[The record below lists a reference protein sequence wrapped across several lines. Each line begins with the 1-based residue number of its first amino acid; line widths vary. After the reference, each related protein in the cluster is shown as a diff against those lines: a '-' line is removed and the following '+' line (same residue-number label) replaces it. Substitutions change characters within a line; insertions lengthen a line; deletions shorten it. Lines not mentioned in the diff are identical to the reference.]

1 MKCQLCLS
9 MSVWQNVDMVHADLP
24 KFSWR
29 FWTTTFVK
37 IGSHFHLV
45 LTNETSIAFVNDSV
59 AKCWHG
65 SQHKKHSWQAEW
77 HFHLQGPCL
86 DLTMPAPAAG
96 LMPHDSLDPA
106 GSALCPT
113 SLGQSDQV
121 CELWQME
128 QKFHAS
134 LTNCENIHWNIQWV
148 CEFWQMENKFHT
160 SLSNCCI
167 FHCNSKCPGGAST
180 NVASDGAASLLSFA
194 NKCASGF
201 ACKQMGLRKMEI
213 SKKALFFTTKTS
225 YLCKKQGNPTLGSSC
240 FPHCKPWPCLQ
251 PNVTL
256 P

>member
-1 MKCQLCLS
+1 MFAKVRWIVFAC
-9 MSVWQNVDMVHADLP
+9 
-24 KFSWR
+24 FSC
-29 FWTTTFVK
+29 FC
-37 IGSHFHLV
+37 LV
-45 LTNETSIAFVNDSV
+45 LTNEMSIAFVNVSV

-65 SQHKKHSWQAEW
+65 SRWSSKIQLKILNNDICKSWISFLFGVDKWNIDCICQWQCGKMLTWFTAQKAFMMSRTTFSLW
-77 HFHLQGPCL
+77 GPCL

-128 QKFHAS
+128 WKFHKS
-134 LTNCENIHWNIQWV
+134 LTSCEDICQNVQWV
-148 CEFWQMENKFHT
+148 CEFWQMECKFHV
-160 SLSNCCI
+160 SLLSCCV

-213 SKKALFFTTKTS
+213 SKKAVFFTTKTS
-225 YLCKKQGNPTLGSSC
+225 HLCKK
-240 FPHCKPWPCLQ
+240 
-251 PNVTL
+251 
-256 P
+256 